1 MRKLVLA
8 DKKAALKAAEDNVR
22 RADGGCNEYLCIYI
36 FNCNR
41 AFALTRVCQYL
52 KDMVARHIREAKAA
66 AEAKVAAANAAK
78 LRAKLDAAARKATV
92 RAAAAA
98 ARRKE
103 HEEKLLRAQLCSPA
117 SQRTPLSGEQCECV
131 RVRRRFMH
139 LTPSRRPCQA
149 MRPSN

>member
-8 DKKAALKAAEDNVR
+8 DKKAALKAAEDDVR
-22 RADGGCNEYLCIYI
+22 RWWRRSLQSITH
-36 FNCNR
+36 R

-78 LRAKLDAAARKATV
+78 LRAKLDAAAR

-98 ARRKE
+98 AARKE
-103 HEEKLLRAQLCSPA
+103 QEEKLLRAQLCSRA
-117 SQRTPLSGEQCECV
+117 SQPKPLSAEQCECV
-131 RVRRRFMH
+131 RERRGSMH
-139 LTPSRRPCQA
+139 LTRSRRPCQA
-149 MRPSN
+149 TQPSN

>member
-22 RADGGCNEYLCIYI
+22 ALVAAAMQSII
-36 FNCNR
+36 HR

-78 LRAKLDAAARKATV
+78 FRAKLDAAAR

-98 ARRKE
+98 AARKE
-103 HEEKLLRAQLCSPA
+103 HEDKLLRAQLCSRA
-117 SQRTPLSGEQCECV
+117 SQHKPLSAEQCECE
-131 RVRRRFMH
+131 RERRGSMH
-139 LTPSRRPCQA
+139 LTPSRHPCQA
-149 MRPSN
+149 TRPSN